1 MNAIA
6 HVEPDRQD
14 MLRIFLRQSGITRGD
29 IAELLGVHR
38 QSVSRILNADRALP
52 EHVLRLRELGIPA
65 DLLPAAERIAP
76 GPKPRGEC
84 AASAASG
91 ASATSSAGAA

>member
-6 HVEPDRQD
+6 HVNPGRQD
-14 MLRIFLRQSGITRGD
+14 MLRIFLREGGISRND
-29 IAELLGVHR
+29 IADLLGVHP
-38 QSVSRILNADRALP
+38 QSVSRILNGDRALP

-65 DLLPAAERIAP
+65 ELLPIPERIAP

-84 AASAASG
+84 GASG
-91 ASATSSAGAA
+91 ATGQAVAGAA